1 MKLVKLFKQNKLRLI
16 LLTRYQP
23 FLFSGIRFVGGFGEC
38 ACMEDRLRLRK
49 LSLGDGRAADV
60 GKLDRLEL
68 GDGEGSSFHCSL

>member
-1 MKLVKLFKQNKLRLI
+1 
-16 LLTRYQP
+16 
-23 FLFSGIRFVGGFGEC
+23 
-38 ACMEDRLRLRK
+38 MEDRLRLRK